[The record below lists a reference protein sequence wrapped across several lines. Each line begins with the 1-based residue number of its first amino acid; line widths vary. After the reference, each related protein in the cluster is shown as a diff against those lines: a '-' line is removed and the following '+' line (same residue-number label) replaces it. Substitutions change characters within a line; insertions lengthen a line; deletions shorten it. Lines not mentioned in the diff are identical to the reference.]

1 MIPFILMTIGNES
14 DRLFMEDLYLEYH
27 QLMYGMAL
35 RVTHQSDLAR
45 DTVSESFVALIKIST
60 F

>member
-1 MIPFILMTIGNES
+1 MIPLALMTIEQEE
-14 DRLFMEDLYLEYH
+14 DRLFMEGLYLEYH
-27 QLMYGMAL
+27 PLMYGMAL

-45 DTVSESFVALIKIST
+45 DAVSESFVKLIKIST